1 MHTENTEK
9 NFPCSPCAFFF
20 GWHMHKVGPKISP
33 YRSTLSNRFTR
44 MNQSNFGIQDKTKRT
59 PQISQTVQSRHTRTS
74 ARRCCRCP
82 VSGIR
87 AISVP
92 LCFLKCKDLLDALHW
107 IHLPFASPQRGKG
120 IRGSEAFLNFKRC
133 DGRNVENLI
142 KPILLESLMF
152 PEIV

>member
-59 PQISQTVQSRHTRTS
+59 QISQTVQSRHTRTS

-107 IHLPFASPQRGKG
+107 THLPFASPQRGKG
-120 IRGSEAFLNFKRC
+120 N
-133 DGRNVENLI
+133 DGRNVEKLI

-152 PEIV
+152 PEIVQ